1 MSSKNVGY
9 TMQFM
14 NNPIYKV
21 FENNNLNNNNNMKK
35 SFTMKMD
42 NQNLLNNM
50 NNNSA
55 NNNYNNSPNNNYNNN
70 QNNNMN
76 MNMNMGNL
84 YNKNNTMI
92 NNNINNWNINY
103 QFKNNNTISNFNRM
117 NFINYNNLKDISR
130 ILPKNNVTINYD
142 DFPEYQGRRFNII
155 FQIPQGNKIN
165 IFCPIDTK
173 VKHLLSKFIER
184 MGLGQET
191 FEKSLY
197 FLFSGTKLDKHEERT
212 ITEIGMHDSSVII
225 VIDVKSV
232 IGA

>member
-21 FENNNLNNNNNMKK
+21 FENNNLNNNNMKK

-50 NNNSA
+50 NNNS
-55 NNNYNNSPNNNYNNN
+55 PNNNYNNN
-70 QNNNMN
+70 QNNN

-117 NFINYNNLKDISR
+117 KFINYNNLKDISR

-142 DFPEYQGRRFNII
+142 DFSGYQENRFNII

-212 ITEIGMHDSSVII
+212 IQKIGMHDSSVII

>member
-21 FENNNLNNNNNMKK
+21 FENNNLNNNNMKK

-50 NNNSA
+50 N
-55 NNNYNNSPNNNYNNN
+55 NNSPNNNYNNN

-117 NFINYNNLKDISR
+117 KFINYNNLKDISR

-212 ITEIGMHDSSVII
+212 IQKIGMHDSSVII

>member
-117 NFINYNNLKDISR
+117 NFINYKNLKDISR

-142 DFPEYQGRRFNII
+142 DFPGYQGNRFNII

>member
-21 FENNNLNNNNNMKK
+21 FENNNLNNNNMKK

-50 NNNSA
+50 NNNS
-55 NNNYNNSPNNNYNNN
+55 PNNNYNNN
-70 QNNNMN
+70 QNNN

-117 NFINYNNLKDISR
+117 KFINYNNLKDISR

-142 DFPEYQGRRFNII
+142 DFPGYQGNRFNII

-212 ITEIGMHDSSVII
+212 IQKIGMHDSSVII